1 MWSKFFRIPVLL
13 LFLAITYYGCVEE
26 PTIDPVK
33 RPYTL
38 LRVANFSYNVDT
50 LIVSVDPGEAGAK
63 VFNLY
68 KNQVPTQY
76 FEIQSGKRKF
86 FVKNPAGDTLYN
98 DKINIGSYEEL
109 SLYFSGYSKPHDDLL
124 NTFGYAQ
131 FTNGMVYLDEGLN
144 DTTTTIQCA
153 NFAPDTPTDSSI
165 KYRVLIADT
174 TTKNVIKEVATL
186 NYNSLAGNAL
196 RGGKAYKISY
206 AKLTSAADAAVKT
219 YLFYSDTTYMFDA
232 GLQYFVYGIGNPKKP
247 NFIIEKI
254 TPLPI
259 GSK

>member
-50 LIVSVDPGEAGAK
+50 LIVSIDDGAK
-63 VFNLY
+63 VINLY
-68 KNQVPTQY
+68 KNQLPSQY

-86 FVKNPAGDTLYN
+86 LIKNPAGETLYN
-98 DKINIGSYEEL
+98 DKISIGSYEEL
-109 SLYFSGYSKPHDDLL
+109 SLFFTGYSKPQDDML
-124 NTFGYAQ
+124 NTFSYAQ
-131 FTNGMVYLDEGLN
+131 FTNGMVYLYEGMGK
-144 DTTTTIQCA
+144 DTTAIQCA

-174 TTKNVIKEVATL
+174 TTKKVVKEITAL
-186 NYNSLAGNAL
+186 NYNSFTGAAL
-196 RGGKAYKISY
+196 PGGKAYKISY
-206 AKLTSAADAAVKT
+206 AKLTSAADAVVKT
-219 YLFYSDTTYMFDA
+219 YLFYSDTTYTFDT
-232 GLQYFVYGIGNPKKP
+232 GFQYFVYGIGNPKKP